1 MKLYSLTNCNLH
13 CTFAAKLP
21 ASLWT
26 FFLWSAGI
34 HRHSLLLSLSHSTT
48 HKGAALLL
56 QQRMWMNLLQT
67 NQCSAVFSCHCLVSA
82 QLTWNLNRCTRYY
95 PQWKKGGEESQSS
108 WGGTCIGK
116 SFCFDLFFLSPSL
129 SLHQDGIISVKDVDL
144 VMSEGLGMRYAFIG
158 PMETIH
164 LNAPEGNVFLFGHV
178 LLA

>member
-67 NQCSAVFSCHCLVSA
+67 NQCSAVFSYHCLVSA

-95 PQWKKGGEESQSS
+95 PQWTKGGKKASKVEVEHALEKVSAS
-108 WGGTCIGK
+108 I
-116 SFCFDLFFLSPSL
+116 CFFSLTLSL
-129 SLHQDGIISVKDVDL
+129 SIRMALSLSRTLTWWCQRG
-144 VMSEGLGMRYAFIG
+144 
-158 PMETIH
+158 
-164 LNAPEGNVFLFGHV
+164 
-178 LLA
+178 

>member
-95 PQWKKGGEESQSS
+95 LQWKKGGKKPVKLRWNMHWKKFLLQSVFS
-108 WGGTCIGK
+108 L
-116 SFCFDLFFLSPSL
+116 SLSLSPSGWHYL
-129 SLHQDGIISVKDVDL
+129 CQGRWPGDVRGARNALRLHRS
-144 VMSEGLGMRYAFIG
+144 
-158 PMETIH
+158 H
-164 LNAPEGNVFLFGHV
+164 GNDSPQCTWR
-178 LLA
+178 

>member
-67 NQCSAVFSCHCLVSA
+67 NQCSAVFSYHCLVSA

-95 PQWKKGGEESQSS
+95 PQWTKGGKKASKVEVEHALEKVSAS
-108 WGGTCIGK
+108 IG
-116 SFCFDLFFLSPSL
+116 FFSPSL
-129 SLHQDGIISVKDVDL
+129 SLHQDGIISVKDIDL